1 MSTVQVTSLDHL
13 TPRSA
18 TSSLMIAVPIEDA
31 LQQWK
36 AARAALANTIQTY
49 IDTCSKLEISCLQV
63 SESKGRST
71 PRLLEVCKT
80 LDDELSSLAFHEAAL
95 LSARMK
101 LQRHRNMSETLSP
114 ISRLPAEILA
124 HIFTLAVNLGRNIH
138 LRLGHPK
145 PSLDQVHIIA
155 SVCSQWRQITL
166 ITGPLW
172 AHLDLGKICH
182 LNHATLWL
190 ERARGQPL
198 DICVRPTKHYHSDKS
213 KATFARILPLINHLG
228 SFALHLDV
236 ETAERW
242 FSAWSGHGVPGALT
256 ALALQPTRGKPL
268 MFPPNPQTVS
278 QERLGE
284 LFSSLNTLFL
294 CNMRVD
300 WDYTVFRN
308 LITLNLTDIKSGPT
322 INALAQILLN
332 SPRLECLQ
340 LSNMDIWSTSK
351 AAPQQIRLNYLQ
363 TLELSFLNSEILL
376 FFLTMLV
383 LGDSDL
389 TIKLGLLRR
398 ADGAFKKELSAFCK
412 RSNIKTFYCLGDEL
426 LLDLVDTMPNLEVL
440 ILRESALDSNFCNI
454 VAPPPKDDNESSKRI
469 TTYWPKLHTLHAI
482 GCHLTDLT
490 GFKRLLAAC
499 PIRELR
505 VSSSSSVG
513 SGSASFKSWIG
524 PGVDFG
530 LECRNWSVGFEPFV
544 NL

>member
-1 MSTVQVTSLDHL
+1 
-13 TPRSA
+13 
-18 TSSLMIAVPIEDA
+18 MIAPPIEDT

-36 AARAALANTIQTY
+36 AARTALACSIQFY
-49 IDTCSKLEISCLQV
+49 IDACSKLEFSCIQV

-80 LDDELSSLAFHEAAL
+80 LDNEISSLASHEVTL

-101 LQRHRNMSETLSP
+101 LQRHRNMSEALSP

-124 HIFTLAVNLGRNIH
+124 HIFTLAVTSTRNIH

-145 PSLDQVHIIA
+145 PSIDQVHIIA

-166 ITGPLW
+166 RTGPLW
-172 AHLDLGKICH
+172 AYLDLGKICQ
-182 LNHATLWL
+182 LNHAQLWL
-190 ERARGQPL
+190 ERAQEYPL

-213 KATFARILPLINHLG
+213 KATFARILPQINHLG

-242 FSAWSGHGVPGALT
+242 FSAWYSHGVPGTLA

-268 MFPPNPQTVS
+268 IFPPTPQLVS
-278 QERLGE
+278 LQRLDE

-294 CNMRVD
+294 CNLRID
-300 WDYTVFRN
+300 WDHTIFRN

-322 INALAQILLN
+322 INALAQILIN

-351 AAPQQIRLNYLQ
+351 AAPQQIKLNHLR

-383 LGDSDL
+383 LGDADL

-398 ADGAFKKELSAFCK
+398 ADGAFKRELAAFCR
-412 RSNIKTFYCLGDEL
+412 RSNIRTFYCLGDEL

-454 VAPPPKDDNESSKRI
+454 IAPPRAPIEDSPTSTPIPICKRLA
-469 TTYWPKLHTLHAI
+469 THWPNLHTLHAI
-482 GCHLTDLT
+482 GCHITDLS
-490 GFKRLLAAC
+490 GFKRLLSAS

-505 VSSSSSVG
+505 VSSNSVVG
-513 SGSASFKSWIG
+513 SGSATFKSWVE
-524 PGVDFG
+524 PGVNFG
-530 LECRNWSVGFEPFV
+530 TECRSWSIGFEPFV